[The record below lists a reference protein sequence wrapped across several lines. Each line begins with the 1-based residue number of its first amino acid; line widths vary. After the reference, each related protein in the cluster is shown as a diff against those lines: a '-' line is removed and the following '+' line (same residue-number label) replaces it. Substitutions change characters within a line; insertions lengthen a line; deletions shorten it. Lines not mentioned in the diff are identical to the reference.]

1 MINSI
6 FIWVGIVVVVLVF
19 CVALLIFAP
28 KSINF
33 YRPETYPIIRY
44 LHENNLQII
53 KDEFSKIKSSKNWL
67 DYPIG
72 ITGKCKV
79 FPIYMFNT
87 LHEKNVKLCKD
98 TYNLI
103 QNIPDIKTCTFM
115 NLYADSQI
123 DKNKGLKLICNNT
136 LRCLIILNAK
146 NATINKCGIWINGEQ
161 KKIKKNELIIFD
173 SSKEYSIYNK
183 TQSDMEFLLI
193 DVKRPYKVPFG
204 VSEREYCTKIQEF
217 IYKLNDENIL

>member
-33 YRPETYPIIRY
+33 YKPKIYPIIQY

-53 KDEFSKIKSSKNWL
+53 KDEFSKIKSNKTWI

-79 FPIYMFNT
+79 LPIYMFNV

-115 NLYADSQI
+115 NLHANSQI
-123 DKNKGLKLICNNT
+123 NKNKGIKLICNNT

-146 NATINKCGIWINGEQ
+146 NTTMDKCGIWVNGEQ
-161 KKIKKNELIIFD
+161 KKIKSNELIIFD
-173 SSKEYSIYNK
+173 CSKEYSIYNK
-183 TQSDMEFLLI
+183 TKLDMEFLLI
-193 DVKRPYKVPFG
+193 DVKRPDKVPCG
-204 VSEREYCTKIQEF
+204 ISEREYDSEIQEF
-217 IYKLNDENIL
+217 IYKLND